1 VTHDTSGETTRNA
14 RCRRDGTS
22 RRIERSRSGGAGPR
36 PDNLNALPFCHQRGF
51 RIADAQVRVAND
63 VQPAAFRDLPHH
75 FFVVRDDVWGT
86 GEEVLVPALR
96 CLEVAD
102 RNTGEEN
109 IEIHQQYV
117 PLLHPVGR
125 GDAVGVIG
133 RPLDQLDPVAVGIDD
148 PCRSEV
154 V

>member
-1 VTHDTSGETTRNA
+1 MLDRANRHAPRFEIGHHCFDVRHGHGHDA
-14 RCRRDGTS
+14 V
-22 RRIERSRSGGAGPR
+22 AGV
-36 PDNLNALPFCHQRGF
+36 
-51 RIADAQVRVAND
+51 VRVAND
-63 VQPAAFRDLPHH
+63 VQPASFRDLPHH
-75 FFVVRDDVWGT
+75 FFVVRDDVWGA

-109 IEIHQQYV
+109 IEIHRQYV

>member
-1 VTHDTSGETTRNA
+1 VVLRVTRV
-14 RCRRDGTS
+14 
-22 RRIERSRSGGAGPR
+22 ERSRSRQWAV
-36 PDNLNALPFCHQRGF
+36 LS
-51 RIADAQVRVAND
+51 ANSICYS
-63 VQPAAFRDLPHH
+63 LC
-75 FFVVRDDVWGT
+75 G
-86 GEEVLVPALR
+86 
-96 CLEVAD
+96 LEVAD
-102 RNTGEEN
+102 RNIGKGN

-133 RPLDQLDPVAVGIDD
+133 RPLDQLDPVAVGIND